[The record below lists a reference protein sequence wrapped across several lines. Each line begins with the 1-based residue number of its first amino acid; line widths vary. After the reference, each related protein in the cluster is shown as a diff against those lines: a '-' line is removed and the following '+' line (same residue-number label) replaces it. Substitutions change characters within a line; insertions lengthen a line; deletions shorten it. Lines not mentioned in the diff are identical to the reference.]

1 MDSFLEVTPHTRTIE
16 MYSINH
22 LEFCIGNEQVLESKI
37 SRDDTDPSWD
47 GEIHIYN
54 DIKHN
59 AIQQGVKRIPVQ
71 VKGKFKPEYIKRQ
84 RITYPVRYG
93 DLRNYANERGCVYF
107 VIAVSNE
114 ELGYAI
120 FYNILTPLKINAF
133 LKGSEDKTGDQT
145 ISLPMNKLNH
155 KKKGELL
162 RVLYQYDLDWRKQ
175 ISVKPVQIDEGKSY
189 EINCTA
195 VGVTSM
201 QEMFQKFNAGDLCLY
216 LKEDD
221 GREIPIEWDST
232 AKMFELGKRALP
244 VVVDGQIYYKEYNV
258 LKNED
263 DVCYIVL
270 SPNISFDLK
279 TNILHFQI
287 NSGLETLKKDALF
300 LRKIFEGNSLIEFTG
315 YKKCKFAYKITR
327 DIREQLDLIDSLY
340 AIFTHVGAELNI
352 PYTKLDREEAKQLD
366 FLLNAYNRRIDKEFL
381 NNTMAYRF
389 FINNTY
395 IILFIVINQETN
407 ELEFIN
413 AFRKSGYVHYA
424 YSEDGTRYRAPM
436 FVLSD
441 IGSEIYSKLYDY
453 NYEYMVEAISE
464 MEFDEKNFVV
474 VNDVLLRLITAYELS
489 NGRQIIL
496 DTAEKI
502 GKIILD
508 KYPDNNVV
516 MVNYLQI
523 IKRKRELTREEKESL
538 EKVKEETE
546 DILLICGI
554 NILLENNYDIL
565 KGYAKM
571 TEEQKAAFI
580 EYPIAKLYKGKWE

>member
-1 MDSFLEVTPHTRTIE
+1 MDTFLDVTPHARTIE
-16 MYSINH
+16 MYAINH
-22 LEFCIGNEQVLESKI
+22 LEFCIGNEQLLESKI
-37 SRDDTDPSWD
+37 PRGDTDPSWD
-47 GEIHIYN
+47 GEIHIYSEP
-54 DIKHN
+54 KHN
-59 AIQQGVKRIPVQ
+59 AVQQGVKRVPVQ
-71 VKGKFKPEYIKRQ
+71 VKGKFMPENIKKQ

-114 ELGYAI
+114 ESGYAI
-120 FYNILTPLKINAF
+120 FYNILTPLKVNTF
-133 LKGSEDKTGDQT
+133 LKGAEDKTGDKT
-145 ISLPMNKLNH
+145 VSLAMNKLNH
-155 KKKGELL
+155 KKRGDLL

-175 ISVKPVQIDEGKSY
+175 ISIKPVQINEGKSY

-195 VGVTSM
+195 VGVSST
-201 QEMFQKFNAGDLCLY
+201 QELFQKFNAGDLCLY

-232 AKMFELGKRALP
+232 AKMFELGKINKP

-258 LKNED
+258 LKNEE

-279 TNILHFQI
+279 TNVLHFQI
-287 NSGLETLKKDALF
+287 NSGLKALKDDALF
-300 LRKIFEGNSLIEFTG
+300 LRKIYDGNALIEFTG
-315 YKKCKFAYKITR
+315 YKKCRFAYKITR
-327 DIREQLDLIDSLY
+327 DICEQLDLIDSLY
-340 AIFTHVGAELNI
+340 AMFNHVGAELNI

-395 IILFIVINQETN
+395 LILFIVINQETN

-413 AFRKSGYVHYA
+413 AFRKSGYVHYV
-424 YSEDGTRYRAPM
+424 YMDDGTRYRAPM

-453 NYEYMVEAISE
+453 NYEYIVEAISE

-474 VNDVLLRLITAYELS
+474 INDVLLRVINAYELS

-502 GKIILD
+502 AKMILE
-508 KYPDNNVV
+508 KYPGNNVA

-523 IKRKRELTREEKESL
+523 IKRKRNLTRDEKESL
-538 EKVKEETE
+538 EKIKKESE
-546 DILLICGI
+546 DVLLICGI

-565 KGYAKM
+565 KEYTKM
-571 TEEQKAAFI
+571 TDEQKAAFMG
-580 EYPIAKLYKGKWE
+580 YPIVKLYNGKWE

>member
-1 MDSFLEVTPHTRTIE
+1 MDTLLDVTPHTRTIE

-22 LEFCIGNEQVLESKI
+22 LEFCIGNERLLESKI
-37 SRDDTDPSWD
+37 PRGDTEPSWD

-54 DIKHN
+54 EPKHN
-59 AIQQGVKRIPVQ
+59 AVQQGVKRVPVQ
-71 VKGKFKPEYIKRQ
+71 VKGKFMPEYIKRQ

-120 FYNILTPLKINAF
+120 FYNILTPLKVNAF
-133 LKGSEDKTGDQT
+133 LKGAEDKAGDQT
-145 ISLPMNKLNH
+145 VSLAMNRLNH
-155 KKKGELL
+155 KKKGDLL

-175 ISVKPVQIDEGKSY
+175 ISVKPIQINEGKSY

-195 VGVTSM
+195 VGVTST
-201 QEMFQKFNAGDLCLY
+201 QEMFKRFNAGDLCLY

-232 AKMFELGKRALP
+232 AKMFEIGKIDKP
-244 VVVDGQIYYKEYNV
+244 VVVGDQIYYNEFDV
-258 LKNED
+258 LKNEEG
-263 DVCYIVL
+263 VFCIVV

-279 TNILHFQI
+279 TNVLHFQI
-287 NSGLETLKKDALF
+287 NSGLETLKKDELF
-300 LRKIFEGNSLIEFTG
+300 LRKIFEGDSIVEFTG
-315 YKKCKFAYKITR
+315 CKKCWFSHKMTR

-340 AIFTHVGAELNI
+340 AMMNHVGAELNT

-366 FLLNAYNRRIDKEFL
+366 FLLNAYNRRLDKDFL

-413 AFRKSGYVHYA
+413 AFRKSGYVHCVYMD
-424 YSEDGTRYRAPM
+424 DGTRYRAPM
-436 FVLSD
+436 FFLSD
-441 IGSEIYSKLYDY
+441 IDSEIYSKLYDY

-474 VNDVLLRLITAYELS
+474 VNDVLLRLINAYELS

-508 KYPDNNVV
+508 KYPGNNVAR
-516 MVNYLQI
+516 VNYLQI
-523 IKRKRELTREEKESL
+523 IKRRRELTRDEKESL
-538 EKVKEETE
+538 EKIKEESE
-546 DILLICGI
+546 DILLICGV
-554 NILLENNYDIL
+554 NILLENNYEIL
-565 KGYAKM
+565 KAYRKM
-571 TEEQKAAFI
+571 TEEQKTVFSN
-580 EYPIAKLYKGKWE
+580 YPIVKLYNGKWE